1 MGPVTRAGPISTAER
16 ARSSDALEREP
27 FDVVIVGGGITG
39 AGIAREAA
47 LRGLRV
53 ALLEAEDFAS
63 GTSSRSSK
71 LIHGG
76 LRYLALGEV
85 GLVRETALERKVIHR
100 LAPHLAERRWMVL
113 PVRSRTALLKFRAGI
128 TTYEKLGA
136 VEREDLHHNW
146 GPDELATEEPALRR
160 EEWRHACAYRE
171 YLTDDAR
178 LVLANLRAAAGH
190 GALSLNHAPVHEI
203 TTENGRAS
211 GVVAR
216 CRLTGRE
223 LRVRAAC
230 VVNAAGAWVEALRRF
245 EDPSA
250 QPFLHLSKGVHIG
263 IPASRL
269 PVRNLL
275 LLATQ
280 DQRSIFALRRDEIV
294 FVGTTDTT
302 YTRGADQWPVITRA
316 DVEYLLEPLR
326 RYLSVEKLE
335 AADVRT
341 AWAGL
346 RPLVAEPGKPPAE
359 TSRKDEILIGPTGVI
374 TIAGGKLTGYR
385 PTALRAL
392 ERVASALGRSLR
404 DAGEGEPLPGGDFAG
419 DLGPIAR
426 SLESG
431 FRLGAVAAMRIARL
445 YGTEASDVA
454 KLGAAPL
461 APGAPVIAGE
471 VDWGVMHEGAATVE
485 DVLYRRTRAA
495 LYEADARETI
505 AAPIA
510 ARMQALL
517 GWGDAERAGQLE
529 RARARLTADLDFAHS
544 ESSGAES

>member
-1 MGPVTRAGPISTAER
+1 MGPVTRAGSISTAER
-16 ARSSDALEREP
+16 ARSIDALERDA
-27 FDVVIVGGGITG
+27 FDLAIVGGGITG

-76 LRYLALGEV
+76 LRYLAQGEV

-113 PVRSRTALLKFRAGI
+113 PVRSRASLLKFRAAI

-136 VEREDLHHNW
+136 VERDDLHRNW
-146 GPDELATEEPALRR
+146 GAAELDEEEPALDRN
-160 EEWRHACAYRE
+160 EWRFACAYRE

-178 LVLANLRAAAGH
+178 LVLANLRAAAGQ
-190 GALSLNHAPVHEI
+190 GAISLNHAPVTEI
-203 TTENGRAS
+203 TLENGRAA

-216 CRLTGRE
+216 CRLSGRE
-223 LRVRAAC
+223 LRVRASC

-245 EDPSA
+245 EDEAAP
-250 QPFLHLSKGVHIG
+250 PLLHLSKGVHIG
-263 IPASRL
+263 IPATRL

-275 LLATQ
+275 LLQTQ
-280 DQRSIFALRRDEIV
+280 DHRGIFALRRDEIV
-294 FVGTTDTT
+294 FIGTTDTT
-302 YTRGADQWPVITRA
+302 YARGADLWPVITRA

-326 RYLSVEKLE
+326 RYLTTEKLE
-335 AADVRT
+335 VSDVRT
-341 AWAGL
+341 SWSGL

-359 TSRKDEILIGPTGVI
+359 TSRKDEILIGRAGVI

-385 PTALRAL
+385 PTALRTL
-392 ERVASALGRSLR
+392 ERIERVLGRTF
-404 DAGEGEPLPGGDFAG
+404 AAVGEGEPLPGGDFSG
-419 DLGPIAR
+419 DLVSIAR
-426 SLESG
+426 GLESEY
-431 FRLGAVAAMRIARL
+431 RLDGVTGMRLARL
-445 YGTEASDVA
+445 YGSEADSVA
-454 KLGAAPL
+454 KLGAKRL
-461 APGAPVIAGE
+461 AAGAPVIAGE
-471 VDWGVMHEGAATVE
+471 VDWAVMHEGAATVE

-495 LYEADARETI
+495 LYEADARASI

-510 ARMQALL
+510 ARMAELL
-517 GWGDAERAGQLE
+517 GWSEAQAGEQIAL
-529 RARARLTADLDFAHS
+529 ARARLDADLDFRDS
-544 ESSGAES
+544 EA